1 MKNIFLITA
10 LSISN
15 ILFPCEYIKEMIE
28 WRYDEAFKILHH
40 NFDST
45 KYVKGLENF
54 TDYEMYWYTV
64 GRTECLLELLDDI
77 DGSSHID

>member
-1 MKNIFLITA
+1 MKNLLLITA

-15 ILFPCEYIKEMIE
+15 LLFPCECAKNIIQ
-28 WRYDEAFKILHH
+28 WRYDEAFKVLHH

-45 KYVKGLENF
+45 KYIKGIQNY

-64 GRTECLLELLDDI
+64 GRTECLLELLIEIHRLND
-77 DGSSHID
+77 